1 MGTTAPPFLGILA
14 IISCGDGGKLL
25 DCNAMGGQDRI
36 EDEAPGVADFVAVR
50 VGEFA
55 DQSVSSEQP
64 QIAADGA
71 GVFGLVFRR
80 GGVEES
86 LKVPIAQAMNRELA
100 SVDGLQQSVVL
111 SSTAAKAQ
119 Q

>member
-1 MGTTAPPFLGILA
+1 
-14 IISCGDGGKLL
+14 
-25 DCNAMGGQDRI
+25 MGGQDRI

-71 GVFGLVFRR
+71 GGPAFLVWFFG
-80 GGVEES
+80 GEE
-86 LKVPIAQAMNRELA
+86 
-100 SVDGLQQSVVL
+100 
-111 SSTAAKAQ
+111 
-119 Q
+119 